1 MSNKNVEYLPYR
13 GESASDISAFQR
25 YRAEAALPKGR
36 GKSLLG
42 LLAVKKE
49 MTPEIHRSWS
59 ARSFTPIQTSEGVFD
74 EVVCN
79 IAYHF
84 KEHAS
89 KYDNIAQ
96 FTRAAQEHFQQFRKV
111 AVLSNEVLK
120 LPKGLYEQD
129 GRIITF
135 YPDK

>member
-1 MSNKNVEYLPYR
+1 MVNKKVENLPYR
-13 GESASDISAFQR
+13 GESASNASAFQR
-25 YRAEAALPKGR
+25 YRAEVKER

-42 LLAVKKE
+42 LLAVQKE

-59 ARSFTPIQTSEGVFD
+59 ARTFTPIQTSEGVFD

-84 KEHAS
+84 KEHGS

-96 FTRAAQEHFQQFRKV
+96 FTEAAQEHFQRYRKV
-111 AVLSNEVLK
+111 AILSDGTLK

-135 YPDK
+135 IPDKKT